1 MLVSL
6 VPSSCTN
13 HVLDRISLLVFGQ
26 ALPRRSFLHDPLG
39 SAPNSHVVTG
49 VCGLAN
55 ALNQGAVSL
64 LYVWLI
70 QQAYYIASRKGLSL
84 LVRIKLVLDIHG
96 ISSAGQ
102 YVSRLA

>member
-1 MLVSL
+1 MHS
-6 VPSSCTN
+6 
-13 HVLDRISLLVFGQ
+13 
-26 ALPRRSFLHDPLG
+26 PLG

-55 ALNQGAVSL
+55 ALNQGAMSL

-70 QQAYYIASRKGLSL
+70 QQAYYIPSRKRLSL
-84 LVRIKLVLDIHG
+84 LVRIKLVLNIRG
-96 ISSAGQ
+96 TSTAGQ

>member
-1 MLVSL
+1 M
-6 VPSSCTN
+6 
-13 HVLDRISLLVFGQ
+13 
-26 ALPRRSFLHDPLG
+26 HDPLG

-49 VCGLAN
+49 VCGLTN

-70 QQAYYIASRKGLSL
+70 QQAYYIPSGKGHSL
-84 LVRIKLVLDIHG
+84 LVRIKLVLDIRS
-96 ISSAGQ
+96 ISTAGQ